1 MILPIL
7 GRRCQEVML
16 SSRQMSAGVVKYL
29 TGLNSDVF
37 TKVKYQNNNDCPTKK
52 TLRILNDSEYRAG

>member
-1 MILPIL
+1 
-7 GRRCQEVML
+7 
-16 SSRQMSAGVVKYL
+16 MSGGVVKYL

-37 TKVKYQNNNDCPTKK
+37 TKVKYQNNNDRPTKK